1 MNLPKLSELADD
13 IVDSLDSVTT
23 KEELSSLLWSWFAYM
38 NRLNK
43 WFFMIFP
50 WELGDHLKR
59 KTPEEV
65 KALVKSGQLPEDVLK
80 GVWAQTG

>member
-1 MNLPKLSELADD
+1 
-13 IVDSLDSVTT
+13 
-23 KEELSSLLWSWFAYM
+23 M

-50 WELGDHLKR
+50 LEIGDKFKR

-65 KALVKSGQLPEDVLK
+65 QALVKSGELPEDVLK
-80 GVWAQTG
+80 GVWAQTGK